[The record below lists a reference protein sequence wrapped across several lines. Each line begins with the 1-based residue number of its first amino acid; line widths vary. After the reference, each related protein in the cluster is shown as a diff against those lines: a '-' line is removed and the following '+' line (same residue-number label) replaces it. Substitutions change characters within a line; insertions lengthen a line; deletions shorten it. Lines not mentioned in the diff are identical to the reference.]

1 MKTISVHQAFASA
14 PPRRPAVL
22 CVREAE
28 QTRLKATLWFTWLN
42 IKHQPMLSFAL
53 ERDAGLSLRTGD
65 ELTLAFPPVG
75 QTALYQ
81 EGLCISQREE
91 NLPQGVMREADL
103 LLPEGSQVVL
113 RCSLSNA
120 YNYPFKNVR
129 IYICDLEEALGAQL
143 EE

>member
-1 MKTISVHQAFASA
+1 M
-14 PPRRPAVL
+14 
-22 CVREAE
+22 
-28 QTRLKATLWFTWLN
+28 
-42 IKHQPMLSFAL
+42 
-53 ERDAGLSLRTGD
+53 SLRTGD
-65 ELTLAFPPVG
+65 GLTLAFPPVG

-81 EGLCISQREE
+81 EGLCIGEGEE
-91 NLPQGVMREADL
+91 NLPQGVIREADL

-129 IYICDLEEALGAQL
+129 IYNCDLEEALGAQL